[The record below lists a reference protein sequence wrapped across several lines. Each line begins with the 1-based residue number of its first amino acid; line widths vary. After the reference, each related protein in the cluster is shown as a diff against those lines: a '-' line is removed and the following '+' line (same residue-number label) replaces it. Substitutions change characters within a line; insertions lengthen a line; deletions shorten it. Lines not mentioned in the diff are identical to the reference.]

1 MAFVKNYVR
10 VEALALQRALEL
22 QKETDRGSLYLAS
35 SELQNESGWA
45 VDLASYGEDV
55 CDLEGKVVGHREL
68 SPAQLGLAGEVEG
81 LTLTDEPSRGETYL
95 ERLYLFAFNDPKEH
109 KRSLF
114 VFVKIVK
121 QTRDS
126 DWEIILESAWKAND
140 GLYTNQDNLIYRDF
154 REKDFRKKELVH

>member
-1 MAFVKNYVR
+1 MKFVKNFVR

-35 SELQNESGWA
+35 SELQNEFGWA
-45 VDLASYGEDV
+45 VDLASRGEDV

-68 SPAQLGLAGEVEG
+68 SPAQLGLAGEI
-81 LTLTDEPSRGETYL
+81 DEFTAVDFSGRGDAYL
-95 ERLYLFAFNDPKEH
+95 ERLYLFAFNDPKIH

-114 VFVKIVK
+114 VFVKIVR

-126 DWEIILESAWKAND
+126 DWEIVVESAWKAND
-140 GLYTNQDNLIYRDF
+140 GVYSNQDNLIYRDF
-154 REKDFRKKELVH
+154 RKKELVH